1 MRLLWLPFDD
11 TLYENYVNYGLKQG
25 QITPNIKN
33 KYVLKLIYFVVQCS
47 KITNT
52 LLFLKHKLHDF
63 PAFLQ
68 FSNSNVRMSE
78 GTFCHVEVHM

>member
-1 MRLLWLPFDD
+1 M
-11 TLYENYVNYGLKQG
+11 NYGLKQG
-25 QITPNIKN
+25 QITPNTENKN
-33 KYVLKLIYFVVQCS
+33 VLKPIYFVVQCS

-78 GTFCHVEVHM
+78 GTFCHVEVQLA